1 MGVPREDL
9 LLMLR
14 AMKRGAADSKA
25 LHKALDRMASRPI
38 GIEEAL
44 HLDAATVKSLRND
57 TWSPDPQADRAL
69 LDELRRMLL
78 DAGTLDKAEWE
89 RVVGSLV
96 RSTVRVAHPP
106 LQVPTDFDGYT
117 LQWEIARR
125 EHGVVYRAKDRDG
138 NDVAIKIFLKTVA
151 AQGLPSVDGHPYAV
165 APFEE
170 GETLEAARKHGVRW
184 AASAVAQAAAIV
196 KARPHGGLSPI
207 RIVIRRDDAVA
218 VLGYE
223 HVKATA
229 PSARTL
235 AYGPGDDVRALGAI
249 LYEAIVGAPPAGGVS
264 PAAAAKDCDPGLDRV
279 VAAALSGG
287 YPDAG
292 ALGED
297 LARWLKGQPVTAR
310 QAAAPSAAKK
320 GPPWGWI
327 AAGGAAAAAAVIAL
341 LATKSDPPPAPPA
354 APAPVAVEAPPP
366 PAPKP
371 AEKPKPPPVRE
382 VAVSSKPL
390 TAAEDQELYDH
401 CLKAMG
407 RGDSARVI
415 ELANEA
421 VARGTKRDWPY
432 AHLVH
437 AYTDRGELDKAL
449 EYAQRATAQ
458 WPDNRDFLQLR
469 AETYAFR
476 GQAGRALEDYG
487 KLHGGKATELNR
499 ELTRLSQEAE
509 ADSQDPRPLL
519 LRGVVYFL
527 KKHHDTAAR
536 DFTRAIELGQKRAL
550 AWRAHAAKAMGDAP
564 RVAEDAKAYLAE
576 FPSDFASDEV
586 KSLLR

>member
-14 AMKRGAADSKA
+14 AMKRGAADLKA
-25 LHKALDRMASRPI
+25 LRRALDRMSSRPLPLD
-38 GIEEAL
+38 EAL
-44 HLDAATVKSLRND
+44 HLDPDAAKALRND

-69 LDELRRMLL
+69 LDELRRLLL
-78 DAGTLDKAEWE
+78 DAGALSEAEWD
-89 RVVGSLV
+89 RAAGSLV
-96 RSTVRVAHPP
+96 RSTVRIAHPP
-106 LQVPTDFDGYT
+106 LPVPTDFDGYT

-125 EHGVVYRAKDRDG
+125 EHGVVYRAKDREG
-138 NDVAIKIFLKTVA
+138 NDVAIKVFRKTVP
-151 AQGLPSVDGHPYAV
+151 AQGLPSVDGHAYAV

-170 GETLEAARKHGVRW
+170 GETLEAARRHGLRW
-184 AASAVAQAAAIV
+184 AAAALAKAAALV

-207 RIVIRRDDAVA
+207 RILVRRDDGVA

-223 HVKATA
+223 HVKAVP

-235 AYGPGDDVRALGAI
+235 AYGPGDDVKALGAI
-249 LYEAIVGAPPAGGVS
+249 LYEAVTGAPPAGGVS
-264 PAAAAKDCDPGLDRV
+264 PAAAVKDCDAALDRV
-279 VAAALSGG
+279 VSAALTGG

-297 LARWLKGQPVTAR
+297 LGRWLKGEPVTAR
-310 QAAAPSAAKK
+310 KAVAPAAASKR
-320 GPPWGWI
+320 GLPWGWI
-327 AAGGAAAAAAVIAL
+327 AAGAALAAGALAAV
-341 LATKSDPPPAPPA
+341 LATRSDPPPAPPA
-354 APAPVAVEAPPP
+354 PVPVAAAPPAPPP
-366 PAPKP
+366 PAPR
-371 AEKPKPPPVRE
+371 PKPPPAPVRPVE
-382 VAVSSKPL
+382 VSTKPL
-390 TAAEDQELYDH
+390 TPAEDQQLYDH

-415 ELANEA
+415 ELAHEA

-437 AYTDRGELDKAL
+437 AFTDRGELDKAL
-449 EYAQRATAQ
+449 EYALRATER

-476 GQAGRALEDYG
+476 GQASRALEDFG
-487 KLHGGKATELNR
+487 KLHGGKAAELNR
-499 ELTRLSQEAE
+499 EILRLSQEAE

-519 LRGVVYFL
+519 LRGVVYLL

-536 DFTRAIELGQKRAL
+536 DFTRAIELGMRRAL
-550 AWRAHAAKAMGDAP
+550 AWRAHAAAGMGDAA
-564 RVAEDAKAYLAE
+564 RSKQDAKAYLSE
-576 FPSDFASDEV
+576 FPSDYASAE
-586 KSLLR
+586 LRELTK